1 MTGDEILGLMRLGIF
16 DRGKPADRE
25 IMLNLLDQPK
35 EMPMTWD
42 GVPEHRN
49 LGGGE
54 QPAKTTEN
62 YKRQL
67 RDWLA
72 GQPDPDLGSAADYFR
87 EQAARLAPRSP
98 EAAAAEDPADPFAG
112 LTELSGMDEG
122 AAATHEMFRSHVK
135 AGFTEQQ
142 TLFYLACLMQVGH
155 ALKAGGLLPPPL
167 ED

>member
-1 MTGDEILGLMRLGIF
+1 
-16 DRGKPADRE
+16 
-25 IMLNLLDQPK
+25 
-35 EMPMTWD
+35 MTWD

-54 QPAKTTEN
+54 QPPKTTED
-62 YKRQL
+62 YRRQI

-72 GQPDPDLGSAADYFR
+72 DRPKPGPESAAEYFR
-87 EQAARLAPRSP
+87 EQAAKLGRQSP
-98 EAAAAEDPADPFAG
+98 EAAAAGDQADPFAG

-142 TLFYLACLMQVGH
+142 TLFYLACLIQVGH
-155 ALKAGGLLPPPL
+155 AIKAGGLLPPAL
-167 ED
+167 GD